1 MDQLLVSL
9 ISECLAKAQSLG
21 LTATNTIVLSSGSS
35 DANSVNIY
43 VSYLEPNGSEL
54 PLNFMWLNADINS
67 ADYRK
72 IYKRISRSAT
82 APYNNTYSLMTTY
95 NSVMANVAEYDQSAF
110 IRAATLNHTLA
121 LGNVHNATPTQLGSV
136 NLNGDR
142 MLGALLARANWRT
155 VALASE
161 ELIPNQRLI
170 DAQNSQTNGFYTI
183 LMQMNLR
190 LTKVEDELKNLKLGK
205 ITEFENRISQL
216 ELTGGGDVDIG
227 LIPRTYVHNQETEE
241 TVWIVN
247 HSLGTKDLI
256 VQYWVVSEFPNGPQ
270 YEMANAESITMVD
283 DDFLLVEHNM
293 PVKGKVVIL
302 EAALEED
309 SALN

>member
-43 VSYLEPNGSEL
+43 VSYLEPNGNEL

-82 APYNNTYSLMTTY
+82 APYNNTYILMTTY
-95 NSVMANVAEYDQSAF
+95 NSVIANTAEYDQSSF
-110 IRAATLNHTLA
+110 IRAASLNHILA
-121 LGNVHNATPTQLGSV
+121 SGNVHNATSTQLGAV

-142 MLGALLARANWRT
+142 MLGALLARSNWRT
-155 VALASE
+155 VALTSD

-205 ITEFENRISQL
+205 IVEFENRISQL
-216 ELTGGGDVDIG
+216 ELTGGGDVDVG

-256 VQYWVVSEFPNGPQ
+256 VQYWVISEFPNGPQ

>member
-54 PLNFMWLNADINS
+54 PLNFMWLNADVNS
-67 ADYRK
+67 TDYRK

-82 APYNNTYSLMTTY
+82 APYANTYSLMTTY

-155 VALASE
+155 VALTSD
-161 ELIPNQRLI
+161 ELIPHQKLIESQNNQSNSFYGILAQLNTRLMI
-170 DAQNSQTNGFYTI
+170 
-183 LMQMNLR
+183 
-190 LTKVEDELKNLKLGK
+190 VEDEIRKLKSTTLPSLE
-205 ITEFENRISQL
+205 TRIQTL
-216 ELTGGGDVDIG
+216 ELTGGGEVDIG

-283 DDFLLVEHNM
+283 DDFLIVEHNM